1 MTDKNV
7 IILLN
12 NDWMLSNE
20 EHQINLP
27 INFPNDVHSTLIKAK
42 IIDDPYWQNN
52 ELKLDWVH
60 ESEWIV
66 KRTFT
71 HKVENGIWSLR
82 INSLDTCASIYL
94 NGLKI
99 ADTESQHI
107 RYEIDISDCLIIGEN
122 ELKICFHSNTKIAEE
137 KNSKAPFPIP
147 YLSQDSRIPYTNF
160 LRKTQC
166 HAGWDWNIAL
176 MPIGIYGNIELI
188 QSGVIRLDEV
198 KTVQHFEDNHLRL
211 EVFIYGSATSVATVE
226 ATAKINEQIVV
237 IKQEIYPGTNCIGL
251 EFKIESPK
259 LWWPIF
265 EGEQIL
271 YDLDIT
277 LDGQSLSRKIGF
289 RKSELIIDKDEIGNK
304 FLFRINGR
312 DIFMKGANW
321 IPADALP
328 ARGTPEVVRDLL
340 QSALDA
346 NMNMLRIWGGGQY
359 EEDWFYDLCDE
370 MGILIWQ
377 DFMFACNIYPGY
389 DRDWLNLVRLE
400 AIQQVRRLSSHAS
413 VVLFCGDNELVGA
426 LGWFE
431 ETKANRD
438 RYIANYDRLNH
449 ALEEVVADEN
459 TGIPFWPSSPSVGRL
474 NFEDGFHE
482 DRSGDMHFWDVW
494 HSSKDFEHYYTVKP
508 RFCSEFGFQS
518 FPSMQ
523 VIKSF
528 TEEGDRNVTS
538 EVMSIHQR
546 NDGGNK
552 RIVETIS
559 RYFEQPESFE
569 DLVFTSQISQALAM
583 KTSIEFWRA
592 NKPRCMGTLYWQLND
607 TWPVA
612 SWASLEYGGGW
623 KLTQYIAKKFY
634 APLLVTAMLE
644 QDGDTI
650 SLTAINDLQANLEI
664 TLTIEAVTLPLGS
677 IRNISTLN
685 AIIPN
690 QKSNI
695 IFEIDSAE
703 LLENEFLNYSWTD
716 STRKHIG
723 ENQYFP
729 KRYKD
734 YELGIPNIKTIVG
747 NDKKGVF
754 LELSTDR
761 VALFVTINHGDA
773 DIYSDNGF
781 TLLPD
786 RPKRLQVHRARSN
799 GSGLLKPTIIYLKGS

>member
-1 MTDKNV
+1 MIRKN
-7 IILLN
+7 IKIPLN
-12 NDWMLSNE
+12 NEWVLSNE
-20 EHQINLP
+20 KHQITLP
-27 INFPNDVHSTLIKAK
+27 INFPNDVHSTLVEAN
-42 IIDDPYWQNN
+42 IIDDPYWRSN

-60 ESEWIV
+60 ENEWTAS
-66 KRTFT
+66 RTFI
-71 HKVENGIWSLR
+71 HKAENEIWSLR
-82 INSLDTCASIYL
+82 INSLDTSTSIYL
-94 NGLKI
+94 NGHKI

-107 RYEIDISDCLIIGEN
+107 RYEIDISDYLIIGEN
-122 ELKICFHSNTKIAEE
+122 ELNIQFHSNTKIAEE

-147 YLSQDSRIPYTNF
+147 YLSFNSRIPHTNF

-176 MPIGIYGNIELI
+176 MPIGIYGNIELV
-188 QSGVIRLDEV
+188 QSDAIRLDEV
-198 KTVQHFEDNHLRL
+198 KTIQHFEDSHLRL
-211 EVFIYGSATSVATVE
+211 EVFIYGTATSVATVE
-226 ATAKINEQIVV
+226 ATAKINEQIVE
-237 IKQEIYPGTNCIGL
+237 IKQEIYPGSNCIKL
-251 EFKIESPK
+251 ELRIENPE
-259 LWWPIF
+259 LWWPVF

-271 YDLDIT
+271 HDLDIT
-277 LDGQSLSRKIGF
+277 MDGQSHSRKIGF
-289 RKSELIIDKDEIGNK
+289 RKTELIVAKDEIGNK

-370 MGILIWQ
+370 MGILLWQ

-400 AIQQVRRLSSHAS
+400 ARQQVRRLSSHAS

-431 ETKANRD
+431 ETKTNRD

-449 ALEEVVADEN
+449 ALEEVVAEEN
-459 TGIPFWPSSPSVGRL
+459 TGLPFWPSSPSVGRL
-474 NFEDGFHE
+474 NFEDGWHE

-518 FPSMQ
+518 FPSMK
-523 VIKSF
+523 VIESF
-528 TEEGDRNVTS
+528 TEKEDRSATS
-538 EVMSIHQR
+538 AVMDIHQR

-559 RYFEQPESFE
+559 RYFKQPENFE
-569 DLVFTSQISQALAM
+569 DLVFTSQVSQALAM

-592 NKPRCMGTLYWQLND
+592 NKPRCMGILYWQLND

-623 KLTQYIAKKFY
+623 KLTHYIAKKFN
-634 APLLVTAMLE
+634 ASLLVTAVPE
-644 QDGDTI
+644 EDGDAI
-650 SLTAINDLQANLEI
+650 FLTAINDLQEDLEI
-664 TLTIEAVTLPLGS
+664 TLVIEAVTLPLGN
-677 IRNISTLN
+677 IRHISTLS
-685 AIIPN
+685 AII
-690 QKSNI
+690 SNRESNM
-695 IFEIDSAE
+695 IFETGGCE
-703 LLENEFLNYSWTD
+703 LADDEFLNYTWTD
-716 STRKHIG
+716 STGQHVG
-723 ENQYFP
+723 ENQYYP

-734 YELGIPNIKTIVG
+734 YELGIPNIKTMMG
-747 NDKKGVF
+747 NDEKGEF

-761 VALFVTINHGDA
+761 VALFVTINHGAA
-773 DIYSDNGF
+773 DVYSDNGF

-786 RPKRLQVHRARSN
+786 RPKRVWVQRVRSK
-799 GSGLLKPTIIYLKGS
+799 GVGFMKPNIVYLKG